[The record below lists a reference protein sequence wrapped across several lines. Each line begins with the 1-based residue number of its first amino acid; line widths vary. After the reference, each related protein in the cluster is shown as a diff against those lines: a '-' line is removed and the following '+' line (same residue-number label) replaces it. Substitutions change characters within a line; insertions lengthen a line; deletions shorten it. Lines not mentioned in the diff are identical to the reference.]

1 MKLTALALLAGLAAA
16 GYALPQTAP
25 SSAAPPAAAP
35 PAAAPADSPASSGT
49 KIDRACR
56 KEIIDLCG
64 HAHGQEMRDCV
75 KAGLDMSKFSAS
87 CKSEIQAQKDPQ
99 KSKS

>member
-25 SSAAPPAAAP
+25 SNAAP

-49 KIDRACR
+49 KIDRSCR

-64 HAHGQEMRDCV
+64 HAHGQEMRECV
-75 KAGLDMSKFSAS
+75 KAGLDTSKFSAS
-87 CKSEIQAQKDPQ
+87 CKAEINAQKDPQ